1 MEDISKDVPKDLNQQ
16 NAETRKRHQNEVSI

>member
-1 MEDISKDVPKDLNQQ
+1 MKDISKDVPKDLNLE